1 MLHKELQYTH
11 IIYFW
16 LGKKAKIKR
25 IYLCNDY
32 EKGQIKNV
40 DLTNKIASML
50 CSWVKRLFEDNFDD
64 WKVIPLFLIGKHL
77 G

>member
-1 MLHKELQYTH
+1 MLHKELQYLH

-16 LGKKAKIKR
+16 LGEKAIIKR
-25 IYLCNDY
+25 IILCNDH

-64 WKVIPLFLIGKHL
+64 WKLIPLFLIGKHL